1 MFLLLLAWLADQT
14 RIWILMFDNEIR
26 SSSTWMFDLFLDDIF
41 LKQILLAK
49 RVEDVLEHAF
59 EGGCPWRQ
67 SSKL

>member
-1 MFLLLLAWLADQT
+1 
-14 RIWILMFDNEIR
+14 MFDNEIR